1 MTTQQII
8 RLARRKLLETTT
20 DVLPDD
26 VLLTYANE
34 SYKDVYKRSFSN
46 SDITSTTLILS
57 GGVATLPANFGTMY
71 GDAQDATGQFYPEQ
85 TIEDFGRE
93 ELQRAVTIEAG
104 QIKARP
110 NTVAQLTV
118 RFWPKPETLTNLVN
132 PTIDDY
138 LHEPIIYGILWRAH
152 EDMQDEE
159 LATYYKGR
167 FTQDLKERLSV
178 LSNYQENNQRGG
190 TMFNYQSLV

>member
-1 MTTQQII
+1 MTTQEII

-26 VLLTYANE
+26 VMLTYANE

-46 SDITSTTLILS
+46 NDITSATVSLV
-57 GGVATLPANFGTMY
+57 GGTATLPTSFGTMY
-71 GDAQDATGQFYPEQ
+71 GDAQDSTGQFYPEQ
-85 TIEDFGRE
+85 TIEDFDRE
-93 ELQRAVTIEAG
+93 ELERAVTIEAG
-104 QIKARP
+104 EIKVRP
-110 NTVAQLTV
+110 ATVPELTI
-118 RFWPKPETLTNLVN
+118 RFWPKPETLTNSVN

-159 LATYYKGR
+159 LASYFKGR
-167 FTQDLKERLSV
+167 FLQDLKERQSV

-190 TMFNYQSLV
+190 VMFNHQTLV

>member
-26 VLLTYANE
+26 VLLIYANE

-46 SDITSTTLILS
+46 NDITSATVAMVN
-57 GGVATLPANFGTMY
+57 GVGSLPANFGTMY
-71 GDAQDATGQFYPEQ
+71 GDAQDTTGQFYAEQ
-85 TIEDFGRE
+85 TIADFDRE
-93 ELQRAVTIEAG
+93 ELERAVTIEAG
-104 QIKARP
+104 QLKVRP
-110 NTVAQLTV
+110 STLPSLTI
-118 RFWPKPETLTNLVN
+118 RFWPKPSELTNSVN
-132 PTIDDY
+132 PTIDEY
-138 LHEPIIYGILWRAH
+138 LHESIIYGILWRAH

-159 LATYYKGR
+159 LVTYYKGR
-167 FTQDLKERLSV
+167 FNQDLTERLNV
-178 LSNYQENNQRGG
+178 LSNYQEDNQRGG